1 MGFETVSVCD
11 GLQALQEL
19 RRYVFATCMQ
29 ADRACQTTMLHGQG
43 RAAWGQHPDCRTHW
57 HTLNLSSCNSM
68 VECQN
73 SCLRRNTH
81 QVCLVLL
88 DLQMPVLDGWST
100 ARLLRQEHGMAL
112 PILAC
117 TASDLTSPAGGSS
130 VQQHA
135 LDCGADLCL
144 SKPLGVSQLTAA
156 LQQLQVW
163 PLYSASAPTAALA
176 SCPAVVPTAAA
187 AAQEHVRG
195 RAASAPCSSQ
205 HSKELPT
212 LTVSTAALPVGPSTS
227 C

>member
-1 MGFETVSVCD
+1 M
-11 GLQALQEL
+11 
-19 RRYVFATCMQ
+19 
-29 ADRACQTTMLHGQG
+29 
-43 RAAWGQHPDCRTHW
+43 
-57 HTLNLSSCNSM
+57 
-68 VECQN
+68 
-73 SCLRRNTH
+73 
-81 QVCLVLL
+81 CLVLL

-117 TASDLTSPAGGSS
+117 TASDLSSPAGGSS

-156 LQQLQVW
+156 LQQLQCW
-163 PLYSASAPTAALA
+163 PLYTASTPANSFAGAQL
-176 SCPAVVPTAAA
+176 SCPAVAPTATAT
-187 AAQEHVRG
+187 AQEHARI
-195 RAASAPCSSQ
+195 RAASAPCSTQ

-212 LTVSTAALPVGPSTS
+212 LAVSTAALPVGPSTS